1 MISPEAQVQLL
12 HGHISTECA
21 ILPASWLK
29 DNGALPAGVNLTVNG
44 LFIKHAQF
52 HHTGNY
58 TCISTQKRELR
69 ATTKVYVAGKEL
81 RKPLSY
87 LSRIIADR
95 NDRNIYPRLAK
106 VKKGSR
112 QDFKCASATA
122 PLWFFQ
128 KQNFPSE
135 ITNVNIQGNV
145 LEIQNIDKYNAG
157 EYYCYGYSNDSQ
169 THFLASALLIVGG
182 EFVVHLIKQC
192 TVLMHVQT
200 IHDVCNSVNCLIHW
214 N

>member
-12 HGHISTECA
+12 HGHVSIKCA

-29 DNGALPAGVNLTVNG
+29 DNSRTLPAGINFKVNG

-58 TCISTQKRELR
+58 TCISTQRSRTR
-69 ATTKVYVAGKEL
+69 ASAQVYIASKEL
-81 RKPLSY
+81 RQPLSS
-87 LSRIIADR
+87 LTQIIADR

-135 ITNVNIQGNV
+135 ITNVNIQGSV

-169 THFLASALLIVGG
+169 RHFVASAFLIVGG
-182 EFVVHLIKQC
+182 EFVVHLIKQY
-192 TVLMHVQT
+192 TVLMHV
-200 IHDVCNSVNCLIHW
+200 
-214 N
+214 